1 MTPKNVMYVI
11 NFSAAPPPTARSGV
25 RILRGRTVYGWV
37 RGWRNGFMS
46 TRTALYVV
54 KLGADIGARIDGVRL
69 SADLD
74 ESTVAA
80 INDALLTHKVIFF
93 RNQDD
98 LDDDGQLA
106 FAQRLGTTTAAHP
119 TVLSRG
125 TRVLPIDSRYD
136 KANSWHTDVTFVD
149 RVPKASLLRAVALPE
164 YGGTTV
170 WANTETAYA
179 QLPPALRA
187 LAENLWA
194 VHTNTYDYAADH
206 DGRHE
211 RVTATVRAHREEF
224 ESAYFETEHPVVR
237 AHPETGERVLLLGHF
252 VKRFVG
258 LGATESAA
266 LFGLLQARI
275 TKLENTVRWNWQL
288 GDLAIWDNRA
298 TQHYAVADYDDQF
311 RRLSRVTLAGDIPVD
326 VHGRP
331 SRVIT
336 GDASGYSAV
345 VDPVPGRRAQ
355 AS

>member
-1 MTPKNVMYVI
+1 MSPR
-11 NFSAAPPPTARSGV
+11 NF
-25 RILRGRTVYGWV
+25 LD
-37 RGWRNGFMS
+37 
-46 TRTALYVV
+46 VV
-54 KLGADIGARIDGVRL
+54 KLGANIGARVDGVRL
-69 SADLD
+69 SPHLD
-74 ESTVAA
+74 DSTVTA
-80 INDALLTHKVIFF
+80 INAALLAHKVIFF
-93 RNQDD
+93 RHQDH
-98 LDDDGQLA
+98 LDDESQLA

-149 RVPKASLLRAVALPE
+149 RIPKASLLRAVALPE

-194 VHTNTYDYAADH
+194 VHTNTYDYAADY

-211 RVTATVRAHREEF
+211 QVADTVREHRREF
-224 ESAYFETEHPVVR
+224 ESQYFETEHPVVR
-237 AHPETGERVLLLGHF
+237 VHPETGERVLLLGHF
-252 VKRFVG
+252 VKRFAG

-275 TKLENTVRWNWQL
+275 TKLENTVRWNWKP

-311 RRLSRVTLAGDIPVD
+311 RRLSRVTLAGDIPLD
-326 VHGRP
+326 VSGQA
-331 SRVIT
+331 SRTVR
-336 GDASGYSAV
+336 GDATSYSAV
-345 VDPVPGRRAQ
+345 VDPLPSRHAK

>member
-1 MTPKNVMYVI
+1 
-11 NFSAAPPPTARSGV
+11 
-25 RILRGRTVYGWV
+25 
-37 RGWRNGFMS
+37 MS
-46 TRTALYVV
+46 TRTSLDVV
-54 KLGADIGARIDGVRL
+54 KLGAHIGARIDGVRL
-69 SADLD
+69 SGDLD
-74 ESTVAA
+74 EATVAA
-80 INDALLTHKVIFF
+80 INSALLTHKVIFF
-93 RNQDD
+93 RNQDH

-149 RVPKASLLRAVALPE
+149 RIPKASLLRAVALPE

-170 WANTETAYA
+170 WANTATAYA
-179 QLPPALRA
+179 QLPEPLRL

-194 VHTNTYDYAADH
+194 VHTNKYDYAADY

-211 RVTATVRAHREEF
+211 RLADTVREHRAEF
-224 ESAYFETEHPVVR
+224 ESEYFETEHPVVR
-237 AHPETGERVLLLGHF
+237 VHPESGERVLLLGHF
-252 VKRFVG
+252 FKRFVG

-266 LFGLLQARI
+266 LFDLLQTRI

-298 TQHYAVADYDDQF
+298 TQHYAVSDYDDQF
-311 RRLSRVTLAGDIPVD
+311 RRLSRVTLAGDIPLD
-326 VHGRP
+326 VQGRP
-331 SRVIT
+331 SRVVA
-336 GDASGYSAV
+336 GDATRYSAV
-345 VDPVPGRRAQ
+345 VDPLPGRHAK